1 MKMAEEYELVK
12 KALDDGI
19 KSTILEVYGD
29 FLKRNG
35 YRRLK
40 DRTYPE
46 FENGS
51 NTKVVFYE
59 DSATVWI
66 SGKNKRKESFSYIGL
81 LTGPSVFL
89 SLIAFE
95 GGR

>member
-1 MKMAEEYELVK
+1 MKMADEYELVK
-12 KALDDGI
+12 KALDDKI
-19 KSTILEVYGD
+19 RTSVLEVYGD

-35 YRRLK
+35 YMRLK

-81 LTGPSVFL
+81 LTSPSVFL